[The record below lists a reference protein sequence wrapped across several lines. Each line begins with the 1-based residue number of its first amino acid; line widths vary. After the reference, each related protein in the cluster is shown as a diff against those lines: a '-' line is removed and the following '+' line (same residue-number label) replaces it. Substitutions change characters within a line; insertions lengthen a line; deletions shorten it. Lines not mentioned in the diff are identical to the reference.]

1 MFTEIPEVFLYHYVV
16 DFCKSIN
23 NLTGIGENELEI
35 DAYSSHQLNSERLN
49 GIIKNHW
56 AVENSLH

>member
-1 MFTEIPEVFLYHYVV
+1 MFTEIPEVFLYQYVV

-35 DAYSSHQLNSERLN
+35 DA
-49 GIIKNHW
+49 
-56 AVENSLH
+56 